1 MHTILITGA
10 GTGIGKATAQL
21 LSKNPNHRLLLVGRR
36 LKKLEEVVATLD
48 NSTNHIIGSVDVSDK
63 NSIVNFLNS
72 EEADLSNHPLVNVF
86 ANAGIGGPNFWGE
99 DDKWQQIIDINLTG
113 VYNTCMACHP
123 WLIKSAEQ
131 GIEVRNIAITS
142 SCLARFGVPGLTA
155 YISSK
160 TALMGLVRGLAVEWS
175 PSGILINAIAPGWV
189 DTDMARQSIQGHA
202 DMLGKSYEEMCAEVC
217 SVLPT
222 GRMSEPSEI
231 ASLVNFLFSGAQRSI
246 TGTTIDINNGSWMG

>member
-10 GTGIGKATAQL
+10 GTGIGKSTAQL

-36 LKKLEEVVATLD
+36 LEKLDKVVATLN
-48 NSTNHIIGSVDVSDK
+48 NSSNHIIESVDVSEK
-63 NSIVNFLNS
+63 NSLMNFLNS
-72 EEADLSNHPLVNVF
+72 EKADLFNHPLVNVF

-99 DDKWQQIIDINLTG
+99 DDKWQQIIDVNLTG
-113 VYNTCMACHP
+113 VYNTCMACYP
-123 WLIKSAEQ
+123 WLIKSAEH
-131 GIEVRNIAITS
+131 GIKIRNIIITS

-155 YISSK
+155 YVSSK
-160 TALMGLVRGLAVEWS
+160 TALMGLVRSLAVEWS

-189 DTDMARQSIQGHA
+189 DTDMARQSIQEQA
-202 DMLGKSYEEMCAEVC
+202 DMLGKSYEDMCQEVC

-222 GRMSEPSEI
+222 GRMSNPSEI
-231 ASLVNFLFSGAQRSI
+231 AALVNFLFSGSQQSI

>member
-1 MHTILITGA
+1 MYTILITGA

-21 LSKNPNHRLLLVGRR
+21 LSKNQNHRIILVGRR
-36 LKKLEEVVATLD
+36 LKKLEEVVLTLD
-48 NSTNHIIGSVDVSDK
+48 NSSNHIIASVDVSDK
-63 NSIVNFLNS
+63 NSLVNFLNS
-72 EEADLSNHPLVNVF
+72 EKADLSNHPLVNVF

-99 DDKWQQIIDINLTG
+99 NDKWQKILDVNLTG

-123 WLIKSAEQ
+123 WLIKSAEK
-131 GIEVRNIAITS
+131 GVEIRNIVITS

-160 TALMGLVRGLAVEWS
+160 TALMGLVRSLAVEWS

-189 DTDMARQSIQGHA
+189 DTDMARQSIQSQA
-202 DMLGKSYEEMCAEVC
+202 DMQGKSYANMCAEVC